1 MNAGSYSYPFE
12 IKSKR
17 IENTYNYSCDKVD
30 NKFRIAKIKPYYQ
43 LKAKLRYGRYTQDV
57 YEMPLIIDYFIPNYV
72 QKEEVIRL
80 THEDSKYWKPRDG
93 EFEIVT
99 ILEKHP
105 VNYDDKLSIIV
116 HVDISKFTSYLA
128 NIKITLYRWSEL
140 MGNYSKISHII
151 DEKLTQV
158 NLGRFEQGEVR
169 DEPVEFDLREALA
182 SKYNQQLSL

>member
-1 MNAGSYSYPFE
+1 MAE
-12 IKSKR
+12 IKNHYR
-17 IENTYNYSCDKVD
+17 L
-30 NKFRIAKIKPYYQ
+30 R
-43 LKAKLRYGRYTQDV
+43 AKLRYNCYTREK

-128 NIKITLYRWSEL
+128 NIKITLHRRSEL
-140 MGNYSKISHII
+140 TQFFFSSKSYTI
-151 DEKLTQV
+151 DEKLAQV

-169 DEPVEFDLREALA
+169 DEPVEFDMKEALA
-182 SKYNQQLSL
+182 SKYNQQLSLLTGGSLEISPLISLESS